1 MTDITFFKDSKE
13 NVRQFVFEG
22 HSGYAAAGH
31 DIVCASISALVFN
44 TINSIEG
51 LTKAQFES
59 VVDEKRARV
68 EFLLTQDE
76 PDENA
81 LLLMKSLELG
91 CVNISNEYGKKYVKL
106 HFKEV

>member
-1 MTDITFFKDSKE
+1 MTDITFFRDKEE
-13 NVRQFVFEG
+13 NVKQFVFEG
-22 HSGYAAAGH
+22 HSGFAAAGH

-51 LTKAQFES
+51 LTEAGFKS
-59 VVDEKRARV
+59 SVDEKKARI

-76 PDENA
+76 PDADA
-81 LLLMKSLELG
+81 LLLMKALELG
-91 CVNISNEYGKKYVKL
+91 CVNISKEYGTKYVKL